1 MPNKTWRRRPA
12 PPAGFAQTLGLPP
25 FQAHLLYNRGIRRPE
40 EMEEYLDAGPSVLK
54 DPSLLPDMRRAT
66 ARIERALAEGE
77 VVGVFGDFDTD
88 GVAGT
93 ALLVHA
99 LRGMGATVI
108 PYLPDRTDEGHG
120 LNPRA
125 VQWLRSQGVSLL
137 VTVDCGSTSVD
148 EVRLASSLGID
159 TVITDHHSLPTTL
172 PDAEAVVN
180 PRRADSTYPYDGLTG
195 AGLSFKLAVAVHQA
209 KGLAVSNHLIELAA
223 LGTVADV
230 GPLTGENRY
239 LVKRGLELLNETSHP
254 GLRALIATAGLKPG
268 TLDTESLSFGLIPRL
283 NAAGRLADASLSLDL
298 LTASSAETAG
308 PIAEEL
314 ETRNQERRQLT
325 KEGVAEAHRQVGLYR
340 IPIPPIIFVEHEEW
354 KPGILGLIAGSLS
367 EHYYRPVVAVSLNG
381 GVCRASARSVP
392 EFDIAEALRE
402 CGGLFRRFGGHPRA
416 AGFTASTQDLP
427 RVKQALTS
435 SAQEQLAGIDMTPA
449 LDIDCEISPGLLN
462 EHNFNFIQSLGPFG
476 EANSA
481 PTFLTRSARVAG
493 ARKVGKDGDHLKMWV
508 QHGGQTWEA
517 IAFRQGQ
524 RAPVPGDGVNLVYTV
539 GLDHWGDQPRLQL
552 NVLDF
557 RPGP

>member
-1 MPNKTWRRRPA
+1 
-12 PPAGFAQTLGLPP
+12 
-25 FQAHLLYNRGIRRPE
+25 
-40 EMEEYLDAGPSVLK
+40 MEEYLDTGPSVLK

-99 LRGMGATVI
+99 LRGLGATVI

-120 LNPRA
+120 LNPQA

-148 EVRLASSLGID
+148 EVRLASSLGMD
-159 TVITDHHSLPTTL
+159 TVITDHHSLPATL

-195 AGLSFKLAVAVHQA
+195 AGLSLKLATAVHQA
-209 KGLAVSNHLIELAA
+209 KGLPTSDHLIELAA

-314 ETRNQERRQLT
+314 ESRNQERRRLT
-325 KEGVAEAHRQVGLYR
+325 KEGVAEAHRQVGLHR

-381 GVCRASARSVP
+381 AVCRASARSVP
-392 EFDIAEALRE
+392 EFDIAEALGE
-402 CGGLFRRFGGHPRA
+402 CGELFRRFGGHPRA

-427 RVKQALTS
+427 RVKQALAS
-435 SAQEQLAGIDMTPA
+435 SAQEQLAGIDLTPA
-449 LDIDCEISPGLLN
+449 LDIDCEISPALLN
-462 EHNFNFIQSLGPFG
+462 DHNFSFIQSLGPFG

-481 PTFLTRSARVAG
+481 PTFLTRNARVAR

-508 QHGGQTWEA
+508 HHGGQTWEA

-524 RAPVPGDGVNLVYTV
+524 RAPAPSDRVDLVYTV
-539 GLDHWGDQPRLQL
+539 GLDSWGDRPRLQL

-557 RPGP
+557 RPGQ